1 MPQCICRSQ
10 RFACMRV
17 LGIKLKSSVLHNKCF
32 CPLIS
37 LKILILQVH
46 ILLYITK
53 EMSDLISMGGP
64 WVQCSKANN
73 TSQVQVN
80 FISQR
85 MHRLSGLHEEVILP
99 LEGKA
104 FEKLLCCSYPL
115 SFSIDWTHQSY
126 RVWKTK
132 CPILNPGNQP
142 LPGQRVNIWMAGAR
156 NKPWLLWKG
165 SVVLASLKRSWSA

>member
-1 MPQCICRSQ
+1 MSQ
-10 RFACMRV
+10 SEVRLYESSGTKAQVFSPAQV
-17 LGIKLKSSVLHNKCF
+17 LLPSYQPSLLKSV
-32 CPLIS
+32 
-37 LKILILQVH
+37 VH

-53 EMSDLISMGGP
+53 EMSDLISMGRP
-64 WVQCSKANN
+64 WIQGSTVSN
-73 TSQVQVN
+73 TSQIQVN

-85 MHRLSGLHEEVILP
+85 MHRVSGLHEEVILP

-142 LPGQRVNIWMAGAR
+142 LPGQRVNIWVAGAR

-165 SVVLASLKRSWSA
+165 SVVLSLLKRSWSA